1 MKTLGYIAAIV
12 GGAVAGATAA
22 LLLAPEKGED
32 TRAKIQ
38 DSVKDLMDKYKV
50 QDTIKDFCDKHNICL
65 SKKQV
70 EELAEEV
77 TEEVA
82 EA

>member
-1 MKTLGYIAAIV
+1 MKTLGYFAAIL

-38 DSVKDLMDKYKV
+38 SSVKDLLDKYKV
-50 QDTIKDFCDKHNICL
+50 QETIKDFCDKHNITL

-70 EELAEEV
+70 EELVDEV
-77 TEEVA
+77 V

>member
-1 MKTLGYIAAIV
+1 MKTLGYFAAIL

-32 TRAKIQ
+32 TRAKLQ
-38 DSVKDLMDKYKV
+38 SSVKDLLDKYKV
-50 QDTIKDFCDKHNICL
+50 QETIKDFCDKHNITL

-70 EELAEEV
+70 EELV
-77 TEEVA
+77 DEVA

>member
-1 MKTLGYIAAIV
+1 MKTLGYFAAIL

-38 DSVKDLMDKYKV
+38 SSVKDLLDKYKV
-50 QDTIKDFCDKHNICL
+50 QETIKDFCDKHNITL

-70 EELAEEV
+70 EELV
-77 TEEVA
+77 DEVA

>member
-1 MKTLGYIAAIV
+1 MKTLGYLAAIV

-38 DSVKDLMDKYKV
+38 DSVNELLDKYKV
-50 QDTIKDFCDKHNICL
+50 QETIKDFLEKHKISL
-65 SKKQV
+65 SKKEV
-70 EELAEEV
+70 EELVEEV
-77 TEEVA
+77 TEA
-82 EA
+82 

>member
-1 MKTLGYIAAIV
+1 MKTLGYIAAII
-12 GGAVAGATAA
+12 GGAVAGATTA

-50 QDTIKDFCDKHNICL
+50 KETINEFCEKHNINL
-65 SKKQV
+65 TKKQV
-70 EELAEEV
+70 EELVEEV
-77 TEEVA
+77 TEEA
-82 EA
+82 

>member
-1 MKTLGYIAAIV
+1 MKAFGYIAAII

-38 DSVKDLMDKYKV
+38 DSVKTYRASNGQSKTSV
-50 QDTIKDFCDKHNICL
+50 TNIRL
-65 SKKQV
+65 ILQANKQKN
-70 EELAEEV
+70 
-77 TEEVA
+77 
-82 EA
+82 